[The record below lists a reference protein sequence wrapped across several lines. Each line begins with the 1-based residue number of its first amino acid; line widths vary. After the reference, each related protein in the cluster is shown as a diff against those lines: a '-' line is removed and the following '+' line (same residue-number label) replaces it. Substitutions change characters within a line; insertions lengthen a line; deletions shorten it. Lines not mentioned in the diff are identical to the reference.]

1 MAEVKE
7 GYYSGWIWIW
17 TNPNEATYQK
27 YGLFGAFMG
36 DAPRIAV
43 GDVYTSFIKYNPM
56 NFIVTAIDNE
66 RKVVK
71 LTLNQR

>member
-1 MAEVKE
+1 M
-7 GYYSGWIWIW
+7 W
-17 TNPNEATYQK
+17 TWFWDNPNEATHKK
-27 YGLFGAFMG
+27 YGLHGSFLA

-43 GDVYTSFIKYNPM
+43 GDVYTSFRQYNPM

>member
-1 MAEVKE
+1 MTEVKE

-56 NFIVTAIDNE
+56 NFIVTAIDDE

-71 LTLNQR
+71 MELNQR

>member
-17 TNPNEATYQK
+17 TNPNEATHQK
-27 YGLFGAFMG
+27 YGLFGSFLG

-43 GDVYTSFIKYNPM
+43 GDVYTSFRQYNPM

-71 LTLNQR
+71 MELNQR

>member
-1 MAEVKE
+1 M
-7 GYYSGWIWIW
+7 W
-17 TNPNEATYQK
+17 TWFWDNPNKATHQK
-27 YGLFGAFMG
+27 YGLHGSFLG

-43 GDVYTSFIKYNPM
+43 GEVYTSFRQYNPM

-71 LTLNQR
+71 MELNQR

>member
-1 MAEVKE
+1 MPEVKE

-27 YGLFGAFMG
+27 YGLFGSFLG

-43 GDVYTSFIKYNPM
+43 GDVYTSFRQYNPM
-56 NFIVTAIDNE
+56 NFFVTAIDNE

-71 LTLNQR
+71 MELNQR